1 MSNKKTLKKILEY
14 ISSYRIHVIIS
25 SIFAALSVGMTLYL
39 PILIGKALDLII
51 TRDQVDFE
59 GILNILLKMGI
70 LIVLTSL
77 CQWIQNLLNNNV
89 TYSVVKD
96 IRETAFDKITNLPLA
111 YIDRHQHGDVISRIV
126 TDVDQFADGLL
137 LGFSQLFTGLLSIF
151 VTIIFMLSVNVKIT
165 IVVVFIT
172 PISLLVA
179 SFIANRTYA
188 MFTQQ
193 SSRRGELTSLVNEMI
208 ENQKVVQAFSY
219 EEKAQSRFD
228 EINDKLAYSSLRA
241 TFYSSITNPATRFV
255 NGIVYSAVGL
265 AGAIAVI
272 NGGMTVG
279 QLTSFLSYANQY
291 TKPFNEISGV
301 IAEFQNALA
310 SAARVFEF
318 IEQESIEPDSQGAME
333 LKEVDGTV
341 NLDHVYFSYNPEE
354 NLIEDLNLDVKAGQR
369 VAIVGPT
376 GSGKTT
382 LINLLMR
389 FYNIDS
395 GTIKVSGTD
404 IDNITTKSLRT
415 NFGMVLQDTW
425 LKSATILDNIK
436 YGRPGAT
443 YDEVVETAK
452 SAHAHNFIR
461 RLPEG
466 YETFISDNGGDLSHG
481 QQQLL
486 SIARVMLSLPPMLI
500 LDEATSS
507 IDTRTELRIQNAF
520 NKMMEGRTTF
530 IVAHRLSTIKEAD
543 VILVLKDGNIIE
555 KGSHEELLDHKGF
568 YSELYNSQFAGIE
581 DNIKQH

>member
-193 SSRRGELTSLVNEMI
+193 SSRRG
-208 ENQKVVQAFSY
+208 
-219 EEKAQSRFD
+219 
-228 EINDKLAYSSLRA
+228 
-241 TFYSSITNPATRFV
+241 
-255 NGIVYSAVGL
+255 
-265 AGAIAVI
+265 
-272 NGGMTVG
+272 
-279 QLTSFLSYANQY
+279 
-291 TKPFNEISGV
+291 
-301 IAEFQNALA
+301 
-310 SAARVFEF
+310 
-318 IEQESIEPDSQGAME
+318 
-333 LKEVDGTV
+333 
-341 NLDHVYFSYNPEE
+341 
-354 NLIEDLNLDVKAGQR
+354 
-369 VAIVGPT
+369 
-376 GSGKTT
+376 
-382 LINLLMR
+382 
-389 FYNIDS
+389 
-395 GTIKVSGTD
+395 
-404 IDNITTKSLRT
+404 
-415 NFGMVLQDTW
+415 
-425 LKSATILDNIK
+425 
-436 YGRPGAT
+436 
-443 YDEVVETAK
+443 
-452 SAHAHNFIR
+452 
-461 RLPEG
+461 
-466 YETFISDNGGDLSHG
+466 
-481 QQQLL
+481 
-486 SIARVMLSLPPMLI
+486 
-500 LDEATSS
+500 
-507 IDTRTELRIQNAF
+507 
-520 NKMMEGRTTF
+520 
-530 IVAHRLSTIKEAD
+530 
-543 VILVLKDGNIIE
+543 
-555 KGSHEELLDHKGF
+555 
-568 YSELYNSQFAGIE
+568 
-581 DNIKQH
+581 

>member
-481 QQQLL
+481 QKQLL